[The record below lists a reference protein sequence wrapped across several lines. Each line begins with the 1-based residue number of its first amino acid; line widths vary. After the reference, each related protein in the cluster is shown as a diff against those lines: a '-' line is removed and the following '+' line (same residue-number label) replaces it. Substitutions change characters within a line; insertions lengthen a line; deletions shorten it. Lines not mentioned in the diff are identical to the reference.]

1 MKKKMSMRTFIRSN
15 RKDIDEVIRD
25 AAADKVLKINDV
37 DREET
42 VINIESLYTWAQSSG
57 VDT

>member
-37 DREET
+37 DREEA